1 MKSDTPAA
9 FNNVT
14 ALWRKLW
21 NETSL
26 TSREILKRADRLR
39 NV

>member
-14 ALWRKLW
+14 ALWRNEW
-21 NETSL
+21 NEISL
-26 TSREILKRADRLR
+26 TSREIFERAHLLR